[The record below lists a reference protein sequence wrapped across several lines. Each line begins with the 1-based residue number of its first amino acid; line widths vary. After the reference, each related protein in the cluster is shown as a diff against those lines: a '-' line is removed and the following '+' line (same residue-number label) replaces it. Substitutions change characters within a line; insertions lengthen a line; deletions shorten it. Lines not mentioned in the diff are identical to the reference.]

1 MAHKT
6 YINELK
12 GSNTAI
18 LFIHGILGSPRHFEK
33 FVSAVKDKVSVY
45 NILLKGHGGSV
56 VDFANTSMEAWKN
69 QVADVAKYLTGKYDN
84 IYIVAHSMGTFF
96 AIENA
101 INYPNKV
108 KGLMLMQTPLKI
120 GVKASAVVN
129 TVKTLFDYDD
139 EITAVYKTMNS
150 INLSSH
156 LWEYV
161 DWVPRYVE
169 LFRESKRMRGVIN
182 NLETKTVIFQ
192 SVKDELVSMK
202 SVDYIPKKE
211 NIKLNVLEN
220 SAHFIYDENE
230 WGCMQQELVNM
241 IK

>member
-18 LFIHGILGSPRHFEK
+18 LFIHGILGSPMHFTK
-33 FVSAVKDKVSVY
+33 FVSAVEDRASIY

-56 VDFANTSMEAWKN
+56 LDFASSSMDEWKD
-69 QVADVAKYLTGKYDN
+69 QVAGVAKELAVKYDN
-84 IYIVAHSMGTFF
+84 IFIVAHSMGTFF
-96 AIENA
+96 AIETA
-101 INYPNKV
+101 VNYPDKV
-108 KGLMLMQTPLKI
+108 KGLLLMQTPLKI

-129 TVKTLFDYDD
+129 TVKTLFDVDD
-139 EITAVYKTMNS
+139 EITEIYKSMNS

-169 LFRESKRMRGVIN
+169 LFRESKRMRSVIN
-182 NLETKTVIFQ
+182 NLETNTVIFQ
-192 SVKDELVSMK
+192 SEKDELVSMK
-202 SVDYIPKKE
+202 SVDYIPKKD
-211 NIKLNVLEN
+211 NIKLNVLEK

-230 WGCMQQELVNM
+230 WNSMQQELVNM

>member
-1 MAHKT
+1 MAHRT

-33 FVSAVKDKVSVY
+33 FVSAVKDKASIY
-45 NILLKGHGGSV
+45 NILLKGHGGTV
-56 VDFANTSMEAWKN
+56 LEFAEASMEAWKH
-69 QVADVAKYLTGKYDN
+69 QVAEVAKYLASKYDN

-96 AIENA
+96 AMETA
-101 INYPNKV
+101 INYPDKV

-129 TVKTLFDYDD
+129 TFKTLFDVED
-139 EITAVYKTMNS
+139 EITEIYKTMNS
-150 INLSSH
+150 ISLSSH

-169 LFRESKRMRGVIN
+169 LFRESKRMRSVIN
-182 NLETKTVIFQ
+182 KLETQTVIFQ
-192 SVKDELVSMK
+192 SEKDELVSMK
-202 SVDYIPKKE
+202 SVDYIPQKE
-211 NIKLNVLEN
+211 NIRLNVLEK

-230 WGCMQQELVNM
+230 WGCMQQELIDM

>member
-1 MAHKT
+1 MPHKT
-6 YINELK
+6 YIKELK
-12 GSNTAI
+12 GSNMAI

-33 FVSAVKDKVSVY
+33 FVSAVKDKASIY

-56 VDFANTSMEAWKN
+56 LDFANASMDGWKN
-69 QVADVAKYLTGKYDN
+69 QVADVAKYLAEKYDN

-96 AIENA
+96 AIETA
-101 INYPNKV
+101 INYPDKV
-108 KGLMLMQTPLKI
+108 KGLLLMQTPLKI

-129 TVKTLFDYDD
+129 TVKTLFDIED

-161 DWVPRYVE
+161 DWLPRYVE
-169 LFRESKRMRGVIN
+169 LFRESKRMRNVIN
-182 NLETKTVIFQ
+182 SLETKTVIFQ
-192 SVKDELVSMK
+192 SVKDELVSIK

-211 NIKLNVLEN
+211 NIKLNVLEK

-230 WGCMQQELVNM
+230 WGCMQQELVDM

>member
-1 MAHKT
+1 MSHRT
-6 YINELK
+6 YINKLK

-18 LFIHGILGSPRHFEK
+18 LFIHGILGSPMHFEK
-33 FVSAVKDKVSVY
+33 FVAVVKDKASVY

-56 VDFANTSMEAWKN
+56 IDFASVSMDEWKR
-69 QVADVAKYLTGKYDN
+69 QVAEVAKFLAGTYDN

-96 AIENA
+96 AMQTA
-101 INYPNKV
+101 IDYPDKV
-108 KGLMLMQTPLKI
+108 KGLLLMQTPLKI

-129 TVKTLFDYDD
+129 TVKTLFDVDD
-139 EITAVYKTMNS
+139 EVTAVYKTMNS
-150 INLSSH
+150 ISLSSN

-169 LFRESKRMRGVIN
+169 LFRESKRMRDVIN
-182 NLETKTVIFQ
+182 RLETKTVIFQ

-202 SVDYIPKKE
+202 SLEYIPKKE
-211 NIKLNVLEN
+211 NIRLNVLEK

-230 WGCMQQELVNM
+230 WKCMETELVNM
-241 IK
+241 IL